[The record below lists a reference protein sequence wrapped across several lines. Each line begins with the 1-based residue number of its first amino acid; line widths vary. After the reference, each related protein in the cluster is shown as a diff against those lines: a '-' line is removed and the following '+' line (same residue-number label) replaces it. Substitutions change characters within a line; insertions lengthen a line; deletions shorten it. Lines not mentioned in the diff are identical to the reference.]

1 MECIRC
7 RETSAVEPLGYCT
20 TCFIDTK
27 LELASGLRRLS
38 DYLSSWAAFRQWERE
53 RDSQLTGVGA
63 W

>member
-27 LELASGLRRLS
+27 LELAAGLRRMS
-38 DYLSSWAAFRQWERE
+38 EYLGSWAAFQQWERE
-53 RDSQLTGVGA
+53 HRPQRA
-63 W
+63 HAAA

>member
-27 LELASGLRRLS
+27 LELAAGLRRLS
-38 DYLSSWAAFRQWERE
+38 EYLESWAAFEAWLSKRE
-53 RDSQLTGVGA
+53 RVA
-63 W
+63 V